1 MDYLSCSH
9 SSNRSLITRCAF
21 EPKEQ
26 KDLRPRH
33 LSQEN
38 LSKDADRIQ
47 ILDTLRGFALAG
59 ILIIN
64 AMSILA
70 VKGSTPAFTVDIPVL
85 DRILQDLILFFIE
98 SKFFTLFSLLF
109 GIGFA
114 IQIQSAEKQGSKFIP
129 RISRRMFGLLIFG
142 LLHIT
147 LLWDGD
153 ILVIYAI
160 TGTLLIAFRKKAF
173 GKIKRWVIGLL
184 AVPGTLV
191 FIIFLY
197 TLLARLTESG
207 SATFTKSDRSLA
219 EEFANTD
226 ATQLLLHNGFIEGIG
241 DRFLTYLE
249 LSPLLFSRIPTVLA
263 MFLIGLYLGRTN
275 FIRLLPEKIETLKKV
290 RFWGLLLGFSLML
303 LIVAATKFL
312 PTVSALVA
320 IIEDQYLAGPIL
332 CLGYASTLTL
342 SFLKNPNRR
351 IFNYFSRVG
360 RMALTNYLTQSLVLT
375 FLSYGWGLGLALKL
389 NGFQVLGIC
398 IGLFAV
404 QVVISNIWLKAFK
417 YGPLEWIWRCITYWR
432 LFPNKV

>member
-1 MDYLSCSH
+1 VQ
-9 SSNRSLITRCAF
+9 SLNS
-21 EPKEQ
+21 Q
-26 KDLRPRH
+26 KIEERV
-33 LSQEN
+33 QV
-38 LSKDADRIQ
+38 
-47 ILDTLRGFALAG
+47 LDVLRGFALAG
-59 ILIIN
+59 ILVIN

-70 VKGSTPAFTVDIPVL
+70 VKGSTPAFTVDIPFL
-85 DRILQDLILFFIE
+85 DRTLQDLILFFIE

-114 IQIQSAEKQGSKFIP
+114 IQIQSAERLGTNFLP
-129 RISRRMFGLLIFG
+129 RISRRMFALLIFG
-142 LLHIT
+142 FLHIS

-160 TGTLLIAFRKKAF
+160 TGTLLIAFRKTAF
-173 GKIKRWVIGLL
+173 GRIKKWVIGLL

-191 FIIFLY
+191 FVIFLY
-197 TLLARLTESG
+197 TLLARLTDSG
-207 SATFTKSDRSLA
+207 SAAFTKSDRSLA

-241 DRFLTYLE
+241 ERFHTYLE

-263 MFLIGLYLGRTN
+263 MFLIGLYLGRSN

-290 RFWGLLLGFSLML
+290 RFWGFLIGFSIML

-332 CLGYASTLTL
+332 CLGYASALTL
-342 SFLKNPNRR
+342 SFLKNPNPR
-351 IFNYFSRVG
+351 IFDYFSRVG
-360 RMALTNYLTQSLVLT
+360 RMALTNYLTQSLVLA
-375 FLSYGWGLGLALKL
+375 FLSYGWGMGLALKL

-398 IGLFAV
+398 LGLFAV
-404 QVVISNIWLKAFK
+404 QVIVSNIWLRAFK

-432 LFPNKV
+432 FFPNKII